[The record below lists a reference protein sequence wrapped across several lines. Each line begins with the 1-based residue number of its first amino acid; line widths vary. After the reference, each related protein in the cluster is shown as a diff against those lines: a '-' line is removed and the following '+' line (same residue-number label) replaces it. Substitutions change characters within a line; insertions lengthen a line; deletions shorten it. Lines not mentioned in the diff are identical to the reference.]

1 MYRIIDLRKVTI
13 LTFSCCS
20 KNEREMLGRNKIQP
34 PSRLR
39 STVLRKERLSS
50 HGRQRRLRPQK

>member
-1 MYRIIDLRKVTI
+1 
-13 LTFSCCS
+13 
-20 KNEREMLGRNKIQP
+20 MLIMSRNKIQP